1 MSTIPASAERPQ
13 RRPSAL
19 PVIVGVSLG
28 LLALLTAHIGPAPFL
43 GVVVLVLLEGS
54 IEMVRL
60 VAGRLGLSVPP
71 LLGAAA
77 AVAFPLAA
85 FRWGEPG
92 ILTAAAV
99 AVLGIATVFVLRG
112 LRPAAVSGAA
122 VTLLPALYVGFLGS
136 YPLLLRSSPR
146 GAALVTAFLLMLAA
160 YHLGR
165 WLAGHA
171 RIPSWVPGGDTRVE
185 VAGVLG
191 CLVAAAVAGPLMSFR
206 FAAAPFLGLGIA
218 VGVAAALGSIAMEL
232 LRRDLRVQ
240 DRLGAMPGFGG
251 LLMQLG
257 PVLLAGPAFFY
268 GFRLYLT

>member
-1 MSTIPASAERPQ
+1 
-13 RRPSAL
+13 
-19 PVIVGVSLG
+19 VIVGVSLG
-28 LLALLTAHIGPAPFL
+28 LLALLTARIGPAPFL

-54 IEMVRL
+54 VEMVRL
-60 VAGRLGLSVPP
+60 VASRLGLSVPP
-71 LLGAAA
+71 LLAAVG

-92 ILTAAAV
+92 ILTGAAL
-99 AVLGIATVFVLRG
+99 AVLGIATVLVLRG
-112 LRPAAVSGAA
+112 LRPAVVPSAA
-122 VTLLPALYVGFLGS
+122 VTLLAALYVGFLGS
-136 YPLLLRSSPR
+136 YPLLVRSSPR
-146 GAALVTAFLLMLAA
+146 GAALVTVFLLMLAA

-165 WLAGHA
+165 SLAA
-171 RIPSWVPGGDTRVE
+171 NPRIPSWVPGGSARLE

-191 CLVAAAVAGPLMSFR
+191 CLITAAIAGPLMSLP

-218 VGVAAALGSIAMEL
+218 VGVAAALGSIAMGV
-232 LRRDLRVQ
+232 LRRDLRVE